1 MSRGCLDPIS
11 VNCNFEYQML
21 TLLLIMGSKLD
32 VEEQQGQA
40 ALQEKVSWESQVIM
54 SQEGKDHPQLTDT
67 F

>member
-1 MSRGCLDPIS
+1 
-11 VNCNFEYQML
+11 
-21 TLLLIMGSKLD
+21 MGNKLD

-67 F
+67 FWNKGRCHG